1 MKNEKPIKRIIV
13 SRTDSIGDVVL
24 TLPLCVKLKSLYPEA
39 ALIYLCKAYTKSVVE
54 CFAPVD
60 EVLLLEDVEHM
71 TKVERKQAL
80 FADMIFHVF
89 PQKKIAQWAKEANIT
104 HRIGTSHRWAHWIYC
119 NVRVNFTRKNSSLHE
134 AQLNFHLLKPLGQ
147 TNIPSFSEIQAM
159 SMSFQGNSSSPISG
173 DYIVLH
179 PFSKGSAVE
188 YPLRCYVELAQRLS
202 DQGYQVVVS
211 GTAVE
216 AEKIGVSFDHIPG
229 VINAVA
235 KYSLQELLGVLK
247 QAKGFVAC
255 STGPLHLAGIMNVK
269 TVGLFSPKK
278 PIDPG
283 RWSPLGTQTQ
293 CLVFDKECTQCQE
306 KKSCNCIE
314 KIPVERIF
322 NALLS

>member
-24 TLPLCVKLKSLYPEA
+24 TLPFCVRLKSLYPEA
-39 ALIYLCKAYTKSVVE
+39 ALVYLCKAYTKSVVE

-60 EVLLLEDVEHM
+60 EILLLEDLEHM
-71 TKVERKQAL
+71 SKVERKQAL
-80 FADMIFHVF
+80 FADMILHVF
-89 PQKKIAQWAKEANIT
+89 PHPKIAQWSKEANIRR
-104 HRIGTSHRWAHWIYC
+104 RIGTSHRWAHWFYC
-119 NVRVNFTRKNSSLHE
+119 NEKVDFTRKNSSLHE
-134 AQLNFHLLKPLGQ
+134 AQLNFHLLNPLGQ
-147 TNIPSFSEIQAM
+147 KNIPSFSEIQDM
-159 SMSFQGNSSSPISG
+159 SMNFQGNSSSPISG

-188 YPLRCYVELAQRLS
+188 YPLHNYVELAERLIEK
-202 DQGYQVVVS
+202 GFTVVVS
-211 GTAVE
+211 GTAAE
-216 AEKIGVSFDHIPG
+216 AEKIGVSFDHLPG
-229 VINAVA
+229 VVNAVA
-235 KYSLQELLGVLK
+235 KYSLQELMGIIHH
-247 QAKGFVAC
+247 AKGFVAC
-255 STGPLHLAGIMNVK
+255 STGPLHLSGIMNVK

-278 PIDPG
+278 PIHPG

-322 NALLS
+322 NTLLS

>member
-1 MKNEKPIKRIIV
+1 MKNEEPIKRIIV

-24 TLPLCVKLKSLYPEA
+24 TLPFCVKLKSIYPEA
-39 ALIYLCKAYTKSVVE
+39 ALVYLCKAYTSSVVA
-54 CFAPVD
+54 CFSPVD
-60 EVLLLEDVEHM
+60 EILLLEDLESM
-71 TKVERKQAL
+71 NRVERKQAL
-80 FADMIFHVF
+80 SADIILHVF
-89 PQKKIAQWAKEANIT
+89 PHPKIAQWAKEANIT

-119 NVRVNFTRKNSSLHE
+119 NERVDFTRKNSSLHE

-147 TNIPSFSEIQAM
+147 KNIPPLAEIQDM
-159 SMSFQGNSSSPISG
+159 SMDFQGKSYFPISG

-188 YPLRCYVELAQRLS
+188 YPLRRYVELAQRLT

-211 GTAVE
+211 GTAAE

-235 KYSLQELLGVLK
+235 KFSLQDLLGIIK
-247 QAKGFVAC
+247 HAKGFVAC
-255 STGPLHLAGIMNVK
+255 STGPLHLAGILNVK

-293 CLVFDKECTQCQE
+293 CLVFDEKCTQCQE
-306 KKSCNCIE
+306 KKPCNCIE

-322 NALLS
+322 KALVS